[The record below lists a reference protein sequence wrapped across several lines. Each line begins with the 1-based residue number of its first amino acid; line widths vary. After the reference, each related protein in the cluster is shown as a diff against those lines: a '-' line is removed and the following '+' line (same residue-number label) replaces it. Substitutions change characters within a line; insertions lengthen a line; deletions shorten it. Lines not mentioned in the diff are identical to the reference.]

1 MSAEPW
7 VLWIAGGLAFVLVAL
22 GMPLAIRGWNALGRR
37 DREVSL
43 RKVHTRETP
52 RVGGFVLMVGF
63 GIVAIRGLAGTTEL
77 SAVHEWASRNPITGV
92 VLGAVIC
99 GLAGL
104 YDDLVGLRARWKLLA
119 QIVAATLAVFY
130 FGLHWQALAG
140 VLGPAAVLAD
150 PLTVA
155 FLVAGVNA
163 INLSDGLDGLAGGN
177 VALGLLVVLL
187 ASVSHG
193 ATEVAVGWIA
203 ATALGAVLGFLLHNR
218 HPARVFMGDAGSY
231 FLGFLLTG
239 LLLLVHPVRE
249 RVAVINFSIPL
260 MVLALPLFD
269 MALAILRRALRGQP
283 IAAPDCDHI
292 HHRMLARGLS
302 HARVVV
308 LLWLST
314 ALFAGLAYL
323 NVIGVGGWWTL
334 TGAVVAMLVVAAV
347 LGYHELLRRLP
358 AFTGD
363 QLLGLRDRRRE
374 VMEILAAIDRLAE
387 GTGGAAA
394 QDHGEARWQRLTPEL
409 APILARLG
417 VPGFQVRR
425 GAVIVARAG
434 EDSRAWAWLS
444 LPLRGAARPQIA
456 AEPGPEAADPE
467 GAELRLALAVRLPE
481 LRSEQL
487 MLLER
492 VVAVLAGTP
501 RADR

>member
-7 VLWIAGGLAFVLVAL
+7 VLWIAGGLAFLLVAL
-22 GMPLAIRGWNALGRR
+22 GMYPAIRGWNALGRR

-43 RKVHTRETP
+43 RKVHTKEIP
-52 RVGGFVLMVGF
+52 RVGGFVLMLGCV
-63 GIVAIRGLAGTTEL
+63 IVAVRGLAGTTEL
-77 SAVHEWASRNPITGV
+77 SAVHEWASRNPISGV
-92 VLGAVIC
+92 VLGALIC
-99 GLAGL
+99 GCAGL
-104 YDDLVGLRARWKLLA
+104 YDDLVGLRARWKLAA
-119 QIVAATLAVFY
+119 QVVAAALAVFV
-130 FGLHWQALAG
+130 FGLHWEALAG
-140 VLGPAAVLAD
+140 VLGPVAVLAD
-150 PLTVA
+150 PLTVL

-187 ASVSHG
+187 ASVAHG
-193 ATEVAVGWIA
+193 AAEVAVGWIA
-203 ATALGAVLGFLLHNR
+203 ATALGAVLGFLVHNR

-239 LLLLVHPVRE
+239 LVLLIHPVRE
-249 RVAVINFSIPL
+249 RVALINLSIPL

-269 MALAILRRALRGQP
+269 MTLAIVRRALRGQP

-334 TGAVVAMLVVAAV
+334 TGAVLAMLVVAVV

-363 QLLGLRDRRRE
+363 RLLGLRDQRRE
-374 VMEILAAIDRLAE
+374 VMEILAAIDRLSE
-387 GTGGAAA
+387 GTDD
-394 QDHGEARWQRLTPEL
+394 QDEARWLRLTPEL

-425 GAVIVARAG
+425 GSVIVARAG

-444 LPLRGAARPQIA
+444 LPLRGVEMASGAGAPT
-456 AEPGPEAADPE
+456 ADPA

-501 RADR
+501 RGDR

>member
-7 VLWIAGGLAFVLVAL
+7 VLWIAGGLAFMLVAL
-22 GMPLAIRGWNALGRR
+22 GMFPAVRGWNALGRR

-52 RVGGFVLMVGF
+52 RVGGLVLMMGC

-77 SAVHEWASRNPITGV
+77 SAAHEWASRNPISGV
-92 VLGAVIC
+92 GLGALIC

-104 YDDLVGLRARWKLLA
+104 YDDLVGLRARYKLLA
-119 QIVAATLAVFY
+119 QVVAASLAVFV
-130 FGLHWQALAG
+130 FGLRWEALAG
-140 VLGPAAVLAD
+140 VLGPVAVLAD
-150 PLTVA
+150 PLTVL

-163 INLSDGLDGLAGGN
+163 INLSDGLDGLAAGN
-177 VALGLLVVLL
+177 VALGLLVILL

-203 ATALGAVLGFLLHNR
+203 ATALGAVLGFLMHNR

-269 MALAILRRALRGQP
+269 MTLAIVRRALRGQP
-283 IAAPDCDHI
+283 IFAPDGDHI
-292 HHRMLARGLS
+292 HHRMLARGLP

-334 TGAVVAMLVVAAV
+334 TGAVLAIVVVGVV

-363 QLLGLRDRRRE
+363 RLLGLRDQRRE
-374 VMEILAAIDRLAE
+374 VMEILAAIDRLSD
-387 GTGGAAA
+387 GTAGTS
-394 QDHGEARWQRLTPEL
+394 DLGESRWLRLTPEL

-425 GAVIVARAG
+425 GAAIVARAG

-444 LPLRGAARPQIA
+444 LPLREAGAGAGVPTS
-456 AEPGPEAADPE
+456 EPE